1 MMGSIIRWI
10 VISYILFAI
19 IFFIGVII
27 LWKRNKNKIY
37 YVSDDEYEEFI
48 EYLNKRKKEKDKKKN
63 KGGEA

>member
-1 MMGSIIRWI
+1 MGSIIRWI